1 VVGFG
6 LNGKPSRG
14 PAQVIAAESE
24 LARDRMAFAAMRWA
38 AFDWRRLVPETLA
51 LTAIVFLVDRVFTL
65 GDASA
70 STLPQTLW
78 IPVGLISVQYGLA
91 GGVFA
96 SFCATVALYAPS
108 MPPQSANQDF
118 YAYAG
123 SLLAQPAAWLACAL
137 SLGGLR
143 NLHMAHAAGLS
154 DDLAEARQ
162 TAETLQSGLSRTLI
176 EIDRLERRIA
186 GETSTVAAIV
196 RALAGLDSRNVNTL
210 AVSFAPV
217 VRDGAGVATGTLYL
231 ETPSGIEAVARIVD
245 GEAATLAEAPRLP
258 ETLIKAMREG
268 RGTVRRAEPDASNL
282 LPGTAQSATPI
293 VADRGNVL
301 FGVIVI
307 ERLRPGQDPDR
318 AASRAELLGLALG
331 NILRPMNSRFRLY
344 HVDSHREMG
353 G

>member
-6 LNGKPSRG
+6 LKGKPSRV
-14 PAQVIAAESE
+14 PTQVVAAER
-24 LARDRMAFAAMRWA
+24 APPRDWAADAAVRWA
-38 AFDWRRLVPETLA
+38 ACDWRRLVPETLA

-70 STLPQTLW
+70 STLPLALW
-78 IPVGLISVQYGLA
+78 IPVGFISAQYGLA

-96 SFCATVALYAPS
+96 TFCATVALYGPS

-123 SLLAQPAAWLACAL
+123 SLLAQPAGWLACAL
-137 SLGGLR
+137 GLGGLR

-154 DDLAEARQ
+154 DHLAEARQ
-162 TAETLQSGLSRTLI
+162 TAETLQSGLTRALT

-186 GETSTVAAIV
+186 GETSTVAGII
-196 RALAGLDSRNVNTL
+196 RALAGLDSRDANAL

-231 ETPSGIEAVARIVD
+231 ETPLGLEAVARIVD
-245 GEAATLAEAPRLP
+245 GDTAILAEAPRLP
-258 ETLIKAMREG
+258 DTLIRAMRDG
-268 RGTVRRAEPDASNL
+268 RGTVRHVEPDAAHL
-282 LPGTAQSATPI
+282 LPGSALSAAPI

-301 FGVIVI
+301 LGVILI

-318 AASRAELLGLALG
+318 AASRTELLGLALG
-331 NILRPMNSRFRLY
+331 NILSPMHSRIRSY
-344 HVDSHREMG
+344 PVDSRREMG